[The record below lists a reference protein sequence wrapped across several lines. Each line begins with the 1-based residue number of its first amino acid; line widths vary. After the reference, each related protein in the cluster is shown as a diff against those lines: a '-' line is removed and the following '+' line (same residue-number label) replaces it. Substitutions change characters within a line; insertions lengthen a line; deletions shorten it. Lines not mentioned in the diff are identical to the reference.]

1 MSKNVTYTA
10 NQIAVIEW
18 LATSKF
24 DRKPMTQALLAD
36 QLGVHE
42 KTISR
47 WKQLPGFT
55 EAVIDRS
62 RELLKS
68 NLPEIYGALNREAEK
83 GSFQHIKLVMEMT
96 GEHTDRQQIETT
108 INVEDA
114 RERLADKINSLAS
127 RIGSGEPDSKSEP

>member
-1 MSKNVTYTA
+1 MSKAVNFSY

-24 DRKPMTQALLAD
+24 DRKPMTQALLASE
-36 QLGVHE
+36 LGVRE
-42 KTISR
+42 ETISR
-47 WKQLPGFT
+47 WKRSPEFA
-55 EAVIDRS
+55 EAVIARA

-83 GSFQHIKLVMEMT
+83 GSFQHIKLIMEMT

-114 RERLADKINSLAS
+114 RERLADKINSLAARLRS
-127 RIGSGEPDSKSEP
+127 AEPDSKSEP